1 MSLPPSSQEGSN
13 AKIRKETDINKFLDI
28 LTLLLFKKTYLCFPN
43 CVMIYITRRER
54 FNAAHRLFK
63 EEYSDEKNMEVF
75 GKCSNPNWHG
85 HNYELFV
92 TVKGDVD
99 PETGFLVNLKT
110 LSKMI
115 REKVIEKIDHKN
127 INLEVD
133 FMKNKMASTE
143 NLAIGIWN
151 QLEKSIS
158 GLGITLYSV
167 KIYESEN
174 NFVEY
179 FG

>member
-1 MSLPPSSQEGSN
+1 
-13 AKIRKETDINKFLDI
+13 
-28 LTLLLFKKTYLCFPN
+28 
-43 CVMIYITRRER
+43 MIYITRRER
-54 FNAAHRLFK
+54 FNAAHRLFRT
-63 EEYSDEKNMEVF
+63 EYNDEKNLEIF

-92 TVKGDVD
+92 TVKGEVN
-99 PETGFLVNLKT
+99 PKTGFLINLKA
-110 LSKMI
+110 LSKII
-115 REKVIEKIDHKN
+115 REEVIEKIDHKN
-127 INLEVD
+127 INIEVG

-143 NLAIGIWN
+143 NLAIGVWE
-151 QLEKSIS
+151 QLEKEVS
-158 GLGITLYSV
+158 GLDVTLYRV